1 MVSYHFMLTFRDVDT
16 VWLDR
21 QREEDKHR
29 KREEKDAA
37 RREKERRKRER
48 AGERELLEARERD
61 KQAQYQQGQYQQNQY
76 QQNQYRSGAGRVSP
90 YSAPSNLP
98 RPVSPYQTGGQL
110 PGHRP
115 VSPYQS
121 GGALPG
127 QRQVSPYHAGGQ
139 LPGQRPVSPYHAGG
153 QLPGQRPVSPYHAGG
168 QLPGQR
174 PVSPY
179 HSGGTLPG
187 QRTVSPYHGG
197 GALPS
202 NKPISPYHQGGAL
215 PNTKPISPYH
225 SGGVLPSTNKPV
237 SPYHVGGN
245 LPGTNSS
252 TYYSNPNYG
261 SAYNEAEKRMG
272 DLGIGGRAAEYHSR
286 KKSTGYQPAPGG
298 DYPPGTTGSHYTTTT
313 VSSHSPY
320 RSTTAVPH
328 QTSTRDPYNRGPSP
342 SPYGTPAYQPP
353 PLQDEA
359 MLPPPEGFSRPPN
372 AAQSYTHFDN
382 LKVQDIDELTE
393 NMSRMPAV
401 LTTHDVYHED
411 WIRFMQDLTNAW
423 LGRLPIPES
432 AKQDGRPPKRSV
444 VATDLVELW
453 NASFFIPRG
462 VELIVYKGRERRNGK
477 YAGRVDVDLPG
488 FNLTAEDITD
498 SSTELT
504 EGDSED
510 DYVPPGGARYGN
522 YGGVYG
528 RQDPTTLEGREAKLR
543 RKEIEE
549 EDRRRRKEKEARRRL
564 RELERRYTLHLTCLP
579 APGYA

>member
-1 MVSYHFMLTFRDVDT
+1 MVSRHLMPTCCDADI
-16 VWLDR
+16 VWPDR
-21 QREEDKHR
+21 QREDDKHR

-48 AGERELLEARERD
+48 IEERELLEARERD
-61 KQAQYQQGQYQQNQY
+61 KQAQYQPNQY
-76 QQNQYRSGAGRVSP
+76 QQTQYRAGTGRVSP

-98 RPVSPYQTGGQL
+98 RASSPYQAGGQL
-110 PGHRP
+110 PGQRP

-127 QRQVSPYHAGGQ
+127 QRQVSPYHGGGQLPGQRVSPYMAGGP
-139 LPGQRPVSPYHAGG
+139 LPGQRPVSPYHG
-153 QLPGQRPVSPYHAGG
+153 S
-168 QLPGQR
+168 
-174 PVSPY
+174 
-179 HSGGTLPG
+179 
-187 QRTVSPYHGG
+187 
-197 GALPS
+197 
-202 NKPISPYHQGGAL
+202 GAL
-215 PNTKPISPYH
+215 PNNKPISPYH

-237 SPYHVGGN
+237 SPYRGGGN
-245 LPGTNSS
+245 LPGTTTSS

-261 SAYNEAEKRMG
+261 SAYSEAERKMG
-272 DLGIGGRAAEYHSR
+272 DLGIGSKAAEYNSR
-286 KKSTGYQPAPGG
+286 RKSTGYQTATGG
-298 DYPPGTTGSHYTTTT
+298 DYPSGTPGSHYTTTT
-313 VSSHSPY
+313 IQSHSPY
-320 RSTTAVPH
+320 HSTNTVLQP

-353 PLQDEA
+353 PLQDEV
-359 MLPPPEGFSRPPN
+359 MLPPPEGFSRPPS
-372 AAQSYTHFDN
+372 AAQSYTHFEN
-382 LKVQDIDELTE
+382 LKIQDIDDLVAQS
-393 NMSRMPAV
+393 MPRMPAV

-411 WIRFMQDLTNAW
+411 WIRFMQDLNNAW

-453 NASFFIPRG
+453 NTSFFIPRG

-477 YAGRVDVDLPG
+477 HAGRVDMDLPG
-488 FNLTAEDITD
+488 FNLTADDITD

-510 DYVPPGGARYGN
+510 DYVPPGGARYGRQA
-522 YGGVYG
+522 GVYG
-528 RQDPTTLEGREAKLR
+528 RQDPTALEGREARLR

-549 EDRRRRKEKEARRRL
+549 EEKRRRREKKVRRLL
-564 RELERRYTLHLTCLP
+564 RELEKRYTLYLTCLP